1 MFQSRGSEA
10 EESDPERQCPFTLE
24 KIAGKRLMI
33 VNCRDCISSAS
44 LSNAHCREGLL
55 KSFLYPQNAD
65 KLVMKKPF
73 YKFYGKETIK
83 GLEELAKALKS
94 VERIKL
100 CDSCRK
106 KLGSLW
112 GDPLH
117 YYFRLKMGKCKEC
130 KEASALITEELER
143 TALVRK
149 AIELGDKGRAY
160 SETFKPELV
169 PEMLSC
175 HVETGRPE
183 GKPAESYSVDDV
195 SVSIHSMP
203 DRPDML
209 YFVSFPELGLTQDGV
224 KAINRAFENLCDHK
238 ATIDF
243 EPQSLRKEYGRII
256 REVLDKTL
264 GEDDVGKA
272 EFDKLSAILSRHTIG
287 YGIIEPLLK
296 DSRLQDV
303 FIDSGSSLVHVVH
316 SDYGE
321 CVTNISVTKE
331 EIDKLSTRLR
341 AVSGRPFDSSSPV
354 LHTELE
360 EFGVRV
366 CGICQPSTY
375 RGTGFAFRRRKSNP
389 WTLPEFISAGMM
401 DAYTAGLLSFLIDG
415 QNSMLITGPRASGK
429 TSLMTALMLEMQQNS
444 RVILIE
450 DTPEIPVD
458 SMRSMGFKV
467 EHLKTEAFAKGFE
480 LSTEDALR
488 TSLRLGESILVI
500 GEVRGKEA
508 RALFEAMRVG
518 AAGNVVLGTVHGSG
532 PYDTWDRV
540 VNDLGVPSTSFKA
553 VDMIISTGAIRF
565 GEDTKRHRRLL
576 NISEVGKGWKAEPK
590 FSNMVEYKRSG
601 NSWKATLASSET
613 IRKVADVKGLTLKQ
627 AMENISVRARIKQDL
642 AELGKKGPELMGAGW
657 TVRANNEF
665 FRLASGT
672 TDYKEVYAKWS
683 KWLKES
689 T

>member
-1 MFQSRGSEA
+1 MFHSEGIT
-10 EESDPERQCPFTLE
+10 EGERECPFTLE
-24 KIAGKRLMI
+24 KVAGKRLMV
-33 VNCRDCISSAS
+33 VNCRNCLSNAS
-44 LSNAHCREGLL
+44 LSNSQCREGLL
-55 KSFLYPQNAD
+55 KAFTHPQEAD
-65 KLVMKKPF
+65 RLVMKKPF
-73 YKFYGKETIK
+73 FKFYGADAIK
-83 GLEELAKALKS
+83 GLEELAKAVKS

-100 CDSCRK
+100 CESCRK
-106 KLGSLW
+106 KLGSPW

-130 KEASALITEELER
+130 ADAAAMAASELEK
-143 TALVRK
+143 TELVKK
-149 AIELGDKGRAY
+149 AIELGDKDRAY
-160 SETFKPELV
+160 SEIFRPELV

-175 HVETGRPE
+175 HVDTKAPKEKAVETY
-183 GKPAESYSVDDV
+183 KVDDV
-195 SVSIHSMP
+195 SVSMHSMP

-209 YFVSFPELGLTQDGV
+209 YFVSFPELNLTPDGV
-224 KAINRAFENLCDHK
+224 KTINRAFENLCEHK
-238 ATIDF
+238 ADIDF
-243 EPQSLRKEYGRII
+243 DPQSLRKEYGRII
-256 REVLDKTL
+256 REILDKTL
-264 GEDDVGKA
+264 EDKNVGKE
-272 EFDKLSAILSRHTIG
+272 EFDKMSAILNRHTIG
-287 YGIIEPLLK
+287 YGIIEPLLA
-296 DSRLQDV
+296 DQRLQDV

-331 EIDKLSTRLR
+331 EIDKISTRLR
-341 AVSGRPFDSSSPV
+341 AISGRPFDSSSPV

-375 RGTGFAFRRRKSNP
+375 RGTGFAFRRRKSDP
-389 WTLPEFISAGMM
+389 WTLSEFISVGMM

-450 DTPEIPVD
+450 DTPEMPVD
-458 SMRSMGFKV
+458 NMRRMGFKV

-553 VDMIISTGAIRF
+553 VDMIVSTGAIRF
-565 GEDTKRHRRLL
+565 GEDVKRHRRVL
-576 NISEVGKGWKAEPK
+576 NVSEVGKDWKTEPK
-590 FSNMVEYKRSG
+590 FSSMIDYKRSAG
-601 NSWKATLASSET
+601 AWKASLSSSDT
-613 IRKVADVKGLTLKQ
+613 IRKVADVKGLTFKQ
-627 AMENISVRARIKQDL
+627 AMENIAVRAKMKHDL
-642 AELGKKGPELMGAGW
+642 AQLGKKRPELMGAEW
-657 TVRANNEF
+657 TVKANNEF
-665 FRLASGT
+665 FRLASKSS
-672 TDYKEVYAKWS
+672 DYKEVYKNWS

-689 T
+689 I